1 MRIGRFVLSRSRCK
15 GSRLV
20 RFSTTQLFVYF
31 AFHFCCKCK
40 QMKCSTYH
48 MLHEA
53 GPRALPSVVRSF
65 GRFCLGRRFCLVK
78 AVAESTIMTIEI
90 LSTIGNVATS
100 STSTLNKS
108 IGHPGPE
115 IAYCIIGIFVY
126 TGILILVFYNLV
138 CTHINWLLTFA
149 SQLVAGIAL
158 LLRLLLLLPL
168 YAISD

>member
-65 GRFCLGRRFCLVK
+65 
-78 AVAESTIMTIEI
+78 
-90 LSTIGNVATS
+90 
-100 STSTLNKS
+100 
-108 IGHPGPE
+108 
-115 IAYCIIGIFVY
+115 
-126 TGILILVFYNLV
+126 
-138 CTHINWLLTFA
+138 
-149 SQLVAGIAL
+149 
-158 LLRLLLLLPL
+158 LLRSSVLFGESCRRIDNYDNWDFIYDWKRCDFIDFNIKQIHWPSWRRNCLLHYWYFCIYWYFDFSILQFSLHTHQLTL
-168 YAISD
+168 DIC